1 MCDDFRLEDLP
12 DSAPPSEK
20 LSYHIEDDISDVPYH
35 KVLAIGK
42 IKKSRKSSVGLDNN
56 ISFQPL
62 KPPIQTKPY
71 NDESKSTSMCELA
84 IPEPEILTQASI
96 NSKAKPRKSVGIPQ

>member
-1 MCDDFRLEDLP
+1 LCDDFRLEDLP

-62 KPPIQTKPY
+62 KPPI
-71 NDESKSTSMCELA
+71 
-84 IPEPEILTQASI
+84 
-96 NSKAKPRKSVGIPQ
+96 